1 MKFLPECAA
10 GAALFAVLTAA
21 VGLQDRPAAVDVV
34 TASPAASAQAN
45 TFAIRDVRVFDGAR
59 VLWRANVIVR
69 GGSIAAVGAG
79 IRIPSGIKVIDGSGK
94 TVLPGLIDAHT
105 HSWGDAQRDALRF
118 GVTTELDMLGDWNR
132 IPGLRTQ
139 RESLARTDQADLWTA
154 GAAVTAPGGHGTQ
167 YGMKVPTLDVDDD
180 TAAFVRARVAE
191 GSDYI
196 KLIVEDMSV
205 YGGTRR
211 LPTLDPAQ
219 VSAAITAAHG
229 AQRMALV
236 HASSQAT
243 ARHAVQAKADG
254 LVHIF
259 QDVVADEAF
268 VAAAGLGDVFV
279 VPTLSVVAM
288 IAGSDEGSGLAL
300 DPKLAPWL
308 SAEQISSLKGSFGGP
323 PRAEFL
329 QHALDSV
336 RALHAAGVTLLAGT
350 DAGNPGT
357 THGASLHGE
366 MALLVRAGLTP
377 AEALAAATALPA
389 ERFGLKDRGRIA
401 KDMRADLVLVDGDP
415 TIDITATRAIVAVW
429 KNGYPVL
436 RPTAKT
442 PVAALTME
450 DQTLI
455 SDFDGGTTGVRFGSG
470 WQTTT
475 DQMAGG
481 TSTVSQQWVEAGA
494 DGSRG
499 ALQVSGEVL
508 PGFAYP
514 WAGTMFFPASA
525 PMQPVD
531 ASRRKELVFQVR
543 GDGRQYSAM
552 LFSGPSAQAMPS
564 IRTFT
569 ADAQWRKVRLPLSAF
584 AGADLSQLR
593 GIAFTAG
600 QPQGRF
606 EFVIDQVELR

>member
-1 MKFLPECAA
+1 MKFLPEFAA
-10 GAALFAVLTAA
+10 GAALFAVLAA
-21 VGLQDRPAAVDVV
+21 AMGLQSPPAGEVAA
-34 TASPAASAQAN
+34 TAPPSPTN
-45 TFAIRDVRVFDGAR
+45 TFAIANVRVFDGAG
-59 VLWRANVIVR
+59 VLKRANVIVR
-69 GGSIAAVGAG
+69 EGLISAVGAG
-79 IRIPSGIKVIDGSGK
+79 EAIPDGIEVIDGSGK
-94 TVLPGLIDAHT
+94 TVFPGLIDAHT

-132 IPGLRTQ
+132 IPALRKQ
-139 RESLARTDQADLWTA
+139 RESLAPTDQADLWTA

-167 YGMKVPTLDVDDD
+167 YGTKVPTLDEGGDA
-180 TAAFVRARVAE
+180 AAFVQARVAE

-205 YGGTRR
+205 YAGTKR
-211 LPTLDPAQ
+211 LPTLAPAQ
-219 VSAAITAAHG
+219 VSASIEAAHD
-229 AQRMALV
+229 AQRLALV
-236 HASSQAT
+236 HASAQAD
-243 ARHAVQAKADG
+243 ARHAVQAGADG

-259 QDVVADEAF
+259 QDAAADDVF
-268 VAAAGLGDVFV
+268 VAAAKAADVFV

-288 IAGSDEGSGLAL
+288 IAGGDEGSRLAL

-308 SAEQISSLKGSFGGP
+308 STEQVGSLEGSFGGP

-357 THGASLHGE
+357 SHGAGLHGE
-366 MALLVRAGLTP
+366 MALLVRAGLSP
-377 AEALAAATALPA
+377 IEALAAATALPA
-389 ERFGLKDRGRIA
+389 QRFGLKDRGRIGTGL
-401 KDMRADLVLVDGDP
+401 RADLVLVDGDP
-415 TIDITATRAIVAVW
+415 TIDITATRAIVTVW
-429 KNGYPVL
+429 KNGYPVP
-436 RPTAKT
+436 RPKAQAS
-442 PVAALTME
+442 PAASAVE

-455 SDFDGGTTGVRFGSG
+455 SDFEDGTTGVRFGSG

-481 TSTVSQQWVEAGA
+481 ASTVSQQWVEGGA
-494 DGSRG
+494 QGSRG

-514 WAGTMFFPASA
+514 WAGTMFFPAPA

-531 ASRRKELVFQVR
+531 ASARKELVFQVR

-552 LFSGPSAQAMPS
+552 LFSGASAQAMPI
-564 IRTFT
+564 IRMFT
-569 ADAQWRKVRLPLSAF
+569 ADAQWREVRLPLSDF

-606 EFVIDQVELR
+606 EFLLDHVELR